1 MLYYT
6 HVNEDCRPERHSLR
20 QAGSSRLVCIAGSGE
35 RVIGLLDSEELREV
49 VVIDSNPEALWLT
62 NLKLSALQT
71 FSPADYLAF
80 VGGGTTAVAEQY
92 ARLRTQLLPPGRQ
105 YWDERPDVL
114 QGGIINAGA
123 FEQFLA
129 RIRPL
134 LHLWLGSRFLDSL
147 QPGSPLHFPHYRWQ
161 LLRALFARRW
171 VYRLFRNSDPAFVG
185 PGAQLGLIPAAL
197 NKSMAAGDAYASFMT
212 HLIFR
217 GRLDRMLPADL
228 PPSMDVAVL
237 ERVQQRLRS
246 GKLHIRYLAGD
257 WADSCRQLD
266 NSASTFYSASDLL
279 SFVPFD
285 YLSHFIAD
293 VCHRPFA
300 ATMVVRAFLRN
311 RPEDARLQALQRSQP
326 MLTITDLSR
335 EESSGMYQVLALQ
348 KPSASVSPDNSLT

>member
-35 RVIGLLDSEELREV
+35 RVIGLLDSSELREV
-49 VVIDSNPEALWLT
+49 VIIDSNPEALWLT
-62 NLKLSALQT
+62 NLKLTALQQL
-71 FSPADYLAF
+71 SPADYLAF
-80 VGGGTTAVAEQY
+80 IGGGTAAVAEQY
-92 ARLRTQLLPPGRQ
+92 ARLRAQLLPSGRQ
-105 YWDERPDVL
+105 YWDGRPDVL

-134 LHLWLGSRFLDSL
+134 LRLWLGSRFLDSL
-147 QPGSPLHFPHYRWQ
+147 QPGSQLRFPYYRWQ

-171 VYRLFRNSDPAFVG
+171 VYRLFRNNDPAFVG
-185 PGAQLGLIPAAL
+185 PGARLELIPTAL
-197 NKSMAAGDAYASFMT
+197 DKSIAAGDAYASFMT

-246 GKLHIRYLAGD
+246 GELHLRYLTGD

-266 NSASTFYSASDLL
+266 DSATTFYSASDLL

-285 YLSHFIAD
+285 YLSRFVAD
-293 VCHRPFA
+293 VCHRPLA

-311 RPEDARLQALQRSQP
+311 RPEDAQLQALQRSQP
-326 MLTITDLSR
+326 SLTISDLSQ
-335 EESSGMYQVLALQ
+335 EESSGMYQVFVLQ
-348 KPSASVSPDNSLT
+348 TPSTSVSPDNS

>member
-6 HVNEDCRPERHSLR
+6 HVNEDCRPERRSLR

-35 RVIGLLDSEELREV
+35 RVIGLLDSSELREV
-49 VVIDSNPEALWLT
+49 VIIDSNPEALWLT
-62 NLKLSALQT
+62 NLKLTALQQL
-71 FSPADYLAF
+71 SPADYLAF
-80 VGGGTTAVAEQY
+80 IGGGTTVVAEQY
-92 ARLRTQLLPPGRQ
+92 AHLRAQLLPPCRQ

-134 LHLWLGSRFLDSL
+134 LRMWLGSRFLDSL
-147 QPGSPLHFPHYRWQ
+147 QPGSPLPFPRYRWQ
-161 LLRALFARRW
+161 LLSALFAQRW

-197 NKSMAAGDAYASFMT
+197 NASIAAGDAYASFMT

-246 GKLHIRYLAGD
+246 AELHISYIAGD

-266 NSASTFYSASDLL
+266 DSATTFYSASDLL
-279 SFVPFD
+279 SFVDFD
-285 YLSHFIAD
+285 YLTHFIAD
-293 VCHRPFA
+293 VGRRQSA
-300 ATMVVRAFLRN
+300 AVVVVRAFLRN
-311 RPEDARLQALQRSQP
+311 RPEDAQLQALQHSQP
-326 MLTITDLSR
+326 MLTVTDLSQ
-335 EESSGMYQVLALQ
+335 EESSGMYQVFVLQ
-348 KPSASVSPDNSLT
+348 TPSASVSPDNSLT